1 MASNREPFSLNG
13 MSGQIPD
20 AGVLLDAQ
28 RAAAENAGRMAGTAC
43 HYAMSMNRAW
53 LNFWSNHL
61 AQYTEIPKRF
71 ADAQTDFV
79 KQAFDHYQESIH
91 ELSGTAKQ
99 VQEEVQEV
107 IRETEETGERAAQQL
122 RAEAKD
128 FAKGT
133 RPKETR
139 PQSAGE
145 HQRGA
150 H

>member
-1 MASNREPFSLNG
+1 
-13 MSGQIPD
+13 
-20 AGVLLDAQ
+20 
-28 RAAAENAGRMAGTAC
+28 
-43 HYAMSMNRAW
+43 MNRAW
-53 LNFWSNHL
+53 MNFWSNHL
-61 AQYTEIPKRF
+61 TQYTEIPKRF

-79 KQAFDHYQESIH
+79 KQAFDHYQESIQ
-91 ELSGTAKQ
+91 ELSGMAKQ

-128 FAKGT
+128 FAKGA
-133 RPKETR
+133 RPKEAR
-139 PQSAGE
+139 PQSDAG